1 MESDVILAD
10 SKIAWDLLLSRFPEI
25 GFILSLEQE
34 QILDSQEEEEEN
46 LEKWVSSLPLEGIDV
61 LYIYGVGCGTH
72 YQALKKWSQEKKGR
86 TIVFFEESLTTLR
99 TLFSSPQ
106 GLDILQNPQVHV
118 QLLAKP
124 FNFDDLF
131 EGCIKRWI
139 SDRVEFIALPSYLKG
154 QEKKI
159 KKLRLKLLRKSA
171 LMSVDITESLH
182 YHRLMENISLNFL
195 TVPESFHVN
204 EWKGVCKNIPA
215 IICGAGVSLGEAAA
229 LMKGLDQRAL
239 IVAGGSAITAL
250 HHFGIRPHIAM
261 ALDPNE
267 EEYGRM
273 KSSGSFEI
281 PFIYSS
287 RLQRE
292 VLTSTNVKPGY
303 LCSDT
308 GGAFETWMQEELKID
323 AASLG
328 SELGVEALSVTTL
341 AVPLV
346 TFLGCNPILFC
357 GVDLSYKDMQRYPPG
372 VVSSAK
378 VFLEEMQAEKRSIE
392 KLVRK
397 KNAEGDLV
405 YTLVK
410 WVMEASC
417 IGKYA
422 KTHKKTQFYNASKEG
437 LAISSIP
444 NLSLQEFI
452 KLYCQAQHDLRGKLN
467 TEGEMARFSEFT
479 TQDVK
484 EAFFKLAKS
493 LRECLPILED
503 MLQEI
508 ERKQNLPFD
517 LKAQVESGKMQ
528 VLEMDLLEQPS
539 YSVCLETVFCVYQRI
554 LDRCYPCDPCLDPET
569 LQKNGLEKKKQ
580 LWVECL
586 KVLKAC
592 LTVLEKHT
600 EKKDENS

>member
-1 MESDVILAD
+1 MESDVILTE

-25 GFILSLEQE
+25 GFILSLDQE
-34 QILDSQEEEEEN
+34 EMLDSQEEEEEN
-46 LEKWVSSLPLEGIDV
+46 LEEWVGNLPLEEVDV
-61 LYIYGVGCGTH
+61 LYVYGIGRGTH
-72 YQALKKWSQEKKGR
+72 YQALKKWLQGKKGR
-86 TIVFFEESLTTLR
+86 TIVFFEESLITLR
-99 TLFSSPQ
+99 TLFSSLQ

-118 QLLAKP
+118 QFLSKP

-131 EGCIKRWI
+131 EECVKRWI

-159 KKLRLKLLRKSA
+159 KKLRLQLLRKSA
-171 LMSVDITESLH
+171 LMSVAITESLH

-204 EWKGVCKNIPA
+204 KWKGVCKNIPA

-229 LMKGLDQRAL
+229 MMKGLDQRAL

-281 PFIYSS
+281 LFIYSS
-287 RLQRE
+287 RLQKE

-308 GGAFETWMQEELKID
+308 GGAFETWMQEELNID
-323 AASLG
+323 AESLG
-328 SELGVEALSVTTL
+328 PELGVEALSVTTL

-346 TFLGCNPILFC
+346 AFLGCNPILLC

-378 VFLEEMQAEKRSIE
+378 VFLEDMQAEKRSME

-397 KNAEGDLV
+397 KNAEGHLV

-422 KTHKKTQFYNASKEG
+422 KAHKQTQFFNASKEG
-437 LAISSIP
+437 LAISSVPEIP
-444 NLSLQEFI
+444 LQEFI
-452 KLYCQAQHDLRGKLN
+452 KLYCQDQHDLRGKLH
-467 TEGEMARFSEFT
+467 TEGEIARFFEFSR
-479 TQDVK
+479 QDVK
-484 EAFFKLAKS
+484 ETFLKLAES
-493 LRECLPILED
+493 LRACLPILED
-503 MLQEI
+503 MIQEI
-508 ERKQNLPFD
+508 ERKQNVPFD
-517 LKAQVESGKMQ
+517 PKAQLESGKMQ

-539 YSVCLETVFCVYQRI
+539 YSVCLESVFCVYQRI
-554 LDRCYPCDPCLDPET
+554 LDRCYPCDPYLDLE
-569 LQKNGLEKKKQ
+569 LQQKNGLEKKKQ
-580 LWVECL
+580 LWMECL

-592 LTVLEKHT
+592 LAVLEKHT
-600 EKKDENS
+600 GKKDENS